1 MIAHST
7 SIPHLYF
14 YVDSIEKVR
23 ETYRVFGW
31 IGSTE
36 KKIMDIRVPSGKSI
50 LINKETRNDVLEV
63 YPFMDIKPGF
73 TIEIDENEIDKKV
86 VVVCETKEVYTI
98 DSLLKWSVYH
108 NGFTQNN
115 KDLIVVDGFY
125 NEPDLIRDYAMKN
138 LTYKPSSY
146 HKGSR
151 ATERFILEGTK
162 ERFEEIIGK
171 KITNWNHE
179 SYANGIF
186 QYCTADQPIVYHI
199 DTQQMAAVV
208 FLTPSAPIN
217 TGTSFYKSKI
227 TGAFGF
233 DENER
238 MTEVYE
244 KTFKGTNKQMN
255 FYDDS
260 HFEKVDEVGNVYNR
274 LVIWDATRI
283 HAASKY
289 FGDEIENSRFFHLF
303 FFDLEK

>member
-1 MIAHST
+1 MISHAT
-7 SIPHLYF
+7 TIPHLYF
-14 YVDSIEKVR
+14 YVDTIEKVHQ
-23 ETYRVFGW
+23 TYKIKGW
-31 IGSTE
+31 VGSTE

-50 LINKETRNDVLEV
+50 LINKDTRNDVLDV

-73 TIEIDENEIDKKV
+73 HLEINEDEIDKKIV
-86 VVVCETKEVYTI
+86 VICETKEVYAI

-108 NGFTQNN
+108 NGFNRDN
-115 KDLIVVDGFY
+115 KDLIVVDNFY
-125 NEPDLIRDYAMKN
+125 SDPDLIRDFAMKN
-138 LTYKPSSY
+138 LTYKPSNY

-151 ATERFILEGTK
+151 ATDRFILDGTK
-162 ERFEEIIGK
+162 EKFEEIIGRN
-171 KITNWNHE
+171 ITNWNHE

-208 FLTPSAPIN
+208 FLTPNAPVN
-217 TGTSFYKSKI
+217 TGTSFYKSKV
-227 TGAFGF
+227 TGSFGF

-244 KTFKGTNKQMN
+244 KTFKGTNKEMN

-260 HFEKVDEVGNVYNR
+260 HFEKVDEVGNVFNR

-289 FGDEIENSRFFHLF
+289 FGDDIENARFFHLF

>member
-1 MIAHST
+1 MITHAT
-7 SIPHLYF
+7 TIPHLYF
-14 YVDSIEKVR
+14 YVDSIEK
-23 ETYRVFGW
+23 EFGKYRVNGW

-50 LINKETRNDVLEV
+50 LFTKSTRNDVLEV

-73 TIEIDENEIDKKV
+73 SVVIDEDEIDKKV

-98 DSLLKWSVYH
+98 DSFSKWLVYH
-108 NGFTQNN
+108 NGFNRTI
-115 KDLIVVDGFY
+115 KDLIVVDNFY
-125 NEPDLIRDYAMKN
+125 NEPDMIRDFAMKN
-138 LTYKPSSY
+138 LTFKPSSY

-162 ERFEEIIGK
+162 EKFEEIIGK
-171 KITNWNHE
+171 PIINWNYE
-179 SYANGIF
+179 TYANGIF

-208 FLTPSAPIN
+208 FLTPNAPVN

-233 DENER
+233 DEKER

-244 KTFKGTNKQMN
+244 KTFRGTNKDMN

-289 FGDEIENSRFFHLF
+289 FGDEINNSRFFHLF
-303 FFDLEK
+303 FFDIEK